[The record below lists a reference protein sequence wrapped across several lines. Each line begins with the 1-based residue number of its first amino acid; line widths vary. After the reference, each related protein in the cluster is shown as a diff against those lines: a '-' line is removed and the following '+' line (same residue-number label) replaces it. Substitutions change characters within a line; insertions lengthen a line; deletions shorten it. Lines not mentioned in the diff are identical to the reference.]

1 MNVPD
6 FNRLLNEAVFKAV
19 TSGGKGGQNVNKV
32 ATRVELYFDI
42 DKSTVLSAEQKIRLK
57 EKLSNRISEEGLLR
71 ITSSEGRTQ
80 LTNKEKVKKKFT
92 GLITSALHQ
101 QKIRKESSPSRES
114 KEERLRMKKIKSEL
128 KKLRNWKME

>member
-6 FNRLLNEAVFKAV
+6 FNRLLNEVIFKAV

-42 DKSTVLSAEQKIRLK
+42 DKSTVLSAEQKMRLK

-101 QKIRKESSPSRES
+101 QKIRKESS
-114 KEERLRMKKIKSEL
+114 
-128 KKLRNWKME
+128 

>member
-1 MNVPD
+1 MKVSD
-6 FNRLLNEAVFKAV
+6 FSRLLEEAVFKAV

-32 ATRVELYFDI
+32 ATRVELYFNI
-42 DKSTVLSAEQKIRLK
+42 DKSTVLTAEQKIRLK
-57 EKLSNRISEEGLLR
+57 EKLSNRVSEEGLLR

-92 GLITSALHQ
+92 ALIISALHE
-101 QKIRKESSPSRES
+101 QKIRKESLPSRES